1 MRKADH
7 TEKKNQNRK
16 NRKIYVTAI
25 AVMLAIATF
34 IGTYPAT
41 ANVADNLAG
50 SDISILGKLND
61 VVSGDFGTATTNAKL
76 NRMKTDVDSVRSSVS
91 GMIQPYVGSLTLWV
105 DSNSGSY
112 SGSYAGQTVTVTN
125 AKGQSQT
132 GRFVAR
138 NGHYEVDFPSLIK
151 GSYTIAYPYY
161 LPSGKRLDL
170 TWNVNVTGTVKQQ
183 LMGDIIHMNMSE
195 IQQACKAGIINNVA
209 HVGDT
214 VSDGTYT
221 YTVIGINQDKPS
233 DADGNLLPADSYG
246 DVLTLM
252 PLGAA
257 AGTGNGQPV
266 TMNAEKTPYGT
277 DTEVMYKGDGYCA
290 EWKNT
295 RMRVTTMPQ
304 YLAKLPTET
313 QKVIGYVQKVTGIYN
328 GKNDGLANSIT
339 GDKCF
344 LLSGK
349 EVFGEKGDGA
359 FTSRVPCTENEMD
372 KTFQYQYFA
381 DIATTLSSRNVYGTY
396 WLRSPTYYQIATCV
410 NVEYGQIGNYTDY
423 TYSFCVFP
431 AFCIY

>member
-1 MRKADH
+1 M
-7 TEKKNQNRK
+7 KKSNGKRN
-16 NRKIYVTAI
+16 IVITAI
-25 AVMLAIATF
+25 ILTF
-34 IGTYPAT
+34 IIFFNQIPANADVT
-41 ANVADNLAG
+41 DNLQN
-50 SDISILGKLND
+50 SIAIILGHVDDTLGTSFEQSTTNGKLNQMKK
-61 VVSGDFGTATTNAKL
+61 VVDTLDTSMDQ
-76 NRMKTDVDSVRSSVS
+76 
-91 GMIQPYVGSLTLWV
+91 MISPYVGSLTLWV
-105 DSNSGSY
+105 DSN

-151 GSYTIAYPYY
+151 GSYAIAYPYY

-170 TWNVNVTGTVKQQ
+170 TWHVNVTGTVKQQ
-183 LMGDIIHMNMSE
+183 LMGDIVHMNMSE

-233 DADGNLLPADSYG
+233 DADGNLLPADNYG

-257 AGTGNGQPV
+257 AGASNGTPV

-313 QKVIGYVQKVTGIYN
+313 QKVIGYVQKITGIYN

-396 WLRSPTYYQIATCV
+396 WLRSPTYYEIAHCV
-410 NVEYGQIGNYTDY
+410 NVDNGKIGNYTDY